1 MKDFTDI
8 VANLG
13 VAVGYSMILL
23 YFVLAKI
30 SKTLDK
36 IVEKL
41 NAMDKKI
48 DIMDE
53 KVREGR

>member
-1 MKDFTDI
+1 MKDFIDVI
-8 VANLG
+8 ANLG

-41 NAMDKKI
+41 NAMDHKI
-48 DIMDE
+48 DIMNE
-53 KVREGR
+53 KGG